1 MKIVFMGTPDF
12 AVSVLKALI
21 NSPHEVTAV
30 VTQEDK
36 PKGRGKELSETPV
49 KKCAKEAGIPVFQPA
64 RIKTAEAV
72 ETLRG
77 FEADIFVVAAFG
89 QILSKEIL
97 EMPRFGCVNV
107 HASLLPK
114 YRGAAPIQWAI
125 IDGEKET
132 GVTIMQME
140 EGLDTGDMLL
150 KAAVPIERT
159 ETGGSLHDKLA
170 EAGAALCLE
179 ALKQIEKGTAVPAR
193 QNDAD
198 SCYAKMLTKSFGL
211 LQFQKSAAELERLIR
226 GLDPWP
232 GTYTYYHGKTLKI
245 WSAAVCSEKASGE
258 PGTVARVTQDA
269 VYVNTGEGL
278 LQIKELQLEGK
289 KRMTAEKFLLGCKVF
304 TGEAF
309 ENQPLLSAGLS

>member
-1 MKIVFMGTPDF
+1 MKIIFMGTPDF
-12 AVSVLKALI
+12 SVSILKALI
-21 NSPHEVTAV
+21 DSPHEVTAV

-49 KKCAKEAGIPVFQPA
+49 KKCAKEAGIPVLQPA
-64 RIKTAEAV
+64 KIKAAEAV
-72 ETLRG
+72 EAIRG
-77 FEADIFVVAAFG
+77 FDADIFVVAAFG

-97 EMPRFGCVNV
+97 KIPRFGCINV

-150 KAAVPIERT
+150 KAVTPIGRT

-170 EAGAALCLE
+170 KAGALLCVE
-179 ALKQIEKGTAVPAR
+179 ALKQIEAGTAVPEK

-198 SCYAKMLTKSFGL
+198 SCYAKMLTKSMGK
-211 LQFQKSAAELERLIR
+211 LQFEKSAAQLERLIR
-226 GLDPWP
+226 GLNPWP

-245 WSAAVCSEKASGE
+245 WSAAVCDEAVTGR
-258 PGTVARVTQDA
+258 PGMIARVAPDA
-269 VYVNTGEGL
+269 VYVNTGKGF
-278 LQIKELQLEGK
+278 LQIKEFQFEGR
-289 KRMTAEKFLLGCKVF
+289 KRMFAEQFLLGCKMH
-304 TGEAF
+304 TGEVF
-309 ENQPLLSAGLS
+309 ENQS

>member
-12 AVSVLKALI
+12 AVSILRALI
-21 NSPHEVTAV
+21 SSSHEVTAV

-36 PKGRGKELSETPV
+36 PKGRGKALSETSV
-49 KKCAKEAGIPVFQPA
+49 KKCAKAVGIPVFQPTK
-64 RIKTAEAV
+64 IKTAEAV

-97 EMPRFGCVNV
+97 EMPRFGCINV

-125 IDGEKET
+125 INGEKET

-150 KAAVPIERT
+150 TAVVPIEKT

-170 EAGAALCLE
+170 KVGSELCVE
-179 ALKQIEKGTAVPAR
+179 ALEQIEKGIVVPVK

-198 SCYAKMLTKSFGL
+198 SCYAKMLTKSLGL
-211 LQFQKSAAELERLIR
+211 LRFEKGAAELERLIR
-226 GLDPWP
+226 GLNPWP
-232 GTYTYYHGKTLKI
+232 GTYTHYHGKTLKI
-245 WSAAVCSEKASGE
+245 WSGTVCGERAVGE

-269 VYVNTGEGL
+269 VYVNTGDGL
-278 LQIKELQLEGK
+278 LQIRELQLEGK
-289 KRMTAEKFLLGCKVF
+289 KRMMTEQFLLGCKMF
-304 TGEAF
+304 IGEVF
-309 ENQPLLSAGLS
+309 EN